1 MGKGQFLPVTTSALT
16 PREKIEL
23 ETVTKT
29 THEKLMAAVTSKPN
43 TSGSAIDSV
52 PTKRM

>member
-29 THEKLMAAVTSKPN
+29 THEKLIAAGTTSKPS
-43 TSGSAIDSV
+43 TSVIDSV
-52 PTKRM
+52 PTNRM